1 MCKYLA
7 ILVSFPNELFV
18 DWEIIEDC
26 FLWGVY
32 EMGTAVTDIL
42 LYFPVEE
49 YHTETSVFNFQ
60 LAHWIF
66 EPGLYILRSVLE
78 DSSERN

>member
-1 MCKYLA
+1 
-7 ILVSFPNELFV
+7 
-18 DWEIIEDC
+18 
-26 FLWGVY
+26 
-32 EMGTAVTDIL
+32 MGTAVTDIL